1 MSTRVLHLDSPKID
15 KATSGAYYLLFN
27 NGGHTG
33 NLVLDGTAYLN
44 YINASGLAVQN
55 GLVVTGSQI
64 THGNA
69 TFFNFNNSANLSVT
83 GNAYIN
89 NLTGSTRF
97 NDIYITGDSVI
108 SGDIGQYGNFNST
121 GTTNIRWSL
130 YFNGVQITGVTT
142 ISYNVDFSLTGDAGA
157 ALTGRGDLLVGT
169 GNSGVARFAT
179 GGAVSGQTLIFNPAS
194 VVPFRWGNA
203 AVQPTTGEL
212 SYENTI
218 ANVGGVLETGIY
230 RLRSFKRGG
239 TIKRWEAEWV
249 GGATGFG
256 AIELMMFKNG
266 SAAEVETT
274 ASFAGYDGSLW
285 TSKVTSISVSA
296 GDVVS
301 LWINGVGSSPTAVG
315 PLLVTTNFL
324 PT

>member
-1 MSTRVLHLDSPKID
+1 M
-15 KATSGAYYLLFN
+15 
-27 NGGHTG
+27 
-33 NLVLDGTAYLN
+33 N

-55 GLVVTGSQI
+55 GLVVTGSQT

-69 TFFNFNNSANLSVT
+69 TFFSFNNSANLSVT
-83 GNAYIN
+83 GSAYIN

-97 NDIYITGDSVI
+97 NDIHVTGDTVI
-108 SGDIGQYGNFNST
+108 SGDIGHYGNFNST
-121 GTTNIRWSL
+121 GTTNITGSL
-130 YFNGVQITGVTT
+130 YVNGVQITGVTSVIENT
-142 ISYNVDFSLTGDAGA
+142 NISITGDVGSL
-157 ALTGRGDLLVGT
+157 LTGRGDILVGT
-169 GNSGVARFAT
+169 GNSGYARFGT
-179 GGAVSGQTLIFNPAS
+179 GGAVSGQTLMFNPAS
-194 VVPFRWGNA
+194 VVPFRWGNS
-203 AVQPTTGEL
+203 AVQPTTGEF

-256 AIELMMFKNG
+256 AIEFMMFKNG

-274 ASFAGYDGSLW
+274 TSAADYDGSLW
-285 TSKVTSISVSA
+285 ASKVTSISVAA

-301 LWINGVGSSPTAVG
+301 LWINGVGSPTAVG